1 MNSKSKEAF
10 KEEKLAIEALQEF
23 LRLVQFIDDQ
33 QTILRKDHQKYAAL
47 LNREKSK
54 AYAYTTSLT
63 SKVYADTVEELEN
76 KLQRNQELLSE
87 LKDEL
92 DTNLRA

>member
-33 QTILRKDHQKYAAL
+33 QTILRKDH
-47 LNREKSK
+47 
-54 AYAYTTSLT
+54 
-63 SKVYADTVEELEN
+63 
-76 KLQRNQELLSE
+76 
-87 LKDEL
+87 
-92 DTNLRA
+92 